1 VKRGAPLSL
10 YIEHFISCLRSEMQ
24 AGGLARNG
32 TQKPPSRT
40 QSGRPKIR
48 IREAFA
54 DAQGNV
60 TPEFMA
66 AYWKA
71 LEAINGRVP
80 SPPSLPR
87 EKTFYWLVD
96 QYYKSEVFKRFD
108 ILTRAD
114 KRSVLDRYCQTAGPL
129 PYAAL
134 RKEDVEASRDKRSA
148 TPGAADKLVKYL
160 RALFNWAIDMKH
172 ATSNPAIGVAKINES
187 DGWHTWTPAE
197 VDAYRGHHAIG
208 TKARLALELMINI
221 GARISDA
228 ATVGRQHESDGWL
241 KFVAWKNRNKKSRK
255 VIECPITPELRAA
268 LSATSV
274 GALTYLVT
282 DRGRA
287 FTINGL
293 GNKMRDWCDAAGL
306 PQCSSH
312 GLRKAAAVILAE
324 NGATAPELC
333 ALFGWSKLETAEI
346 YIREAQK
353 RKMVANAFARLH
365 EYRTRKSV
373 SVSGPPNA
381 NGTKDGKRREKTKR
395 KECAGWARQLEPAT
409 RPL

>member
-1 VKRGAPLSL
+1 MMKTRLKYCVFDPDPRGNER
-10 YIEHFISCLRSEMQ
+10 YYVR
-24 AGGLARNG
+24 
-32 TQKPPSRT
+32 KP
-40 QSGRPKIR
+40 GRRKIR
-48 IREAFA
+48 IREPF
-54 DAQGNV
+54 DDHTGKI

-71 LEAINGRVP
+71 LDILNGKAP
-80 SPPSLPR
+80 TPPALPR

-96 QYYKSEVFKRFD
+96 KYFKSEEFKRFD
-108 ILTRAD
+108 RLTQVD
-114 KRSVLDRYCQTAGPL
+114 KRSVLNRLCETAGSL

-134 RKEDVEASRDKRSA
+134 RTEDVEASRDKRAA

-160 RALFNWAIDMKH
+160 RSLFNWAIKKKH
-172 ATSNPAIGVAKINES
+172 ATSNPAIGVEKINES

-197 VDAYRGHHAIG
+197 VDAYRNHHEIG
-208 TKARLALELMINI
+208 SKARLALELMINV

-228 ATVGRQHESDGWL
+228 AQIGRQHEADGWL
-241 KFVAWKNRNKKSRK
+241 KFVAWKNRKKKSRK
-255 VIECPITPELRAA
+255 IIECPIRSDLRAA
-268 LSATSV
+268 LAATQL
-274 GALTYLVT
+274 GDLTYLVS
-282 DRGRA
+282 DQGRP

-306 PQCSSH
+306 SHCSSH

-353 RKMVANAFARLH
+353 RKMVQNAFARLD
-365 EYRTRKSV
+365 EYRNRKSV
-373 SVSGPPNA
+373 SVSNPKTA
-381 NGTKDGKRREKTKR
+381 NETNREKSRAKTKP
-395 KECAGWARQLEPAT
+395 K
-409 RPL
+409 